1 MSVWIRVRES
11 TDTALPHA
19 KLREFCDIGSSMLRS
34 PTEERKRDRVATAR
48 KAVKGGSARYTVVRV
63 GEQESFSDVA
73 RAALQDIKARAAADA
88 KVPCAICVVMTTGS
102 PAVHSGRHVQ
112 FGKYCTAFFEFVINF
127 QIGHPLQGKTSRA
140 HRPLHQT
147 IT

>member
-1 MSVWIRVRES
+1 MRES

-19 KLREFCDIGSSMLRS
+19 ILREFCDIGSSMFRS
-34 PTEERKRDRVATAR
+34 PTEERKAKRTKLAR
-48 KAVKGGSARYTVVRV
+48 KVAKGGAERFTVVKA
-63 GEQESFSDVA
+63 GEQESFTDVA
-73 RAALQDIKARAAADA
+73 RMALQDIKARAAGDA

-102 PAVHSGRHVQ
+102 PAVHSGCHVQ
-112 FGKYCTAFFEFVINF
+112 FGKYCIAFVEFVINF

-140 HRPLHQT
+140 HQPLHQT